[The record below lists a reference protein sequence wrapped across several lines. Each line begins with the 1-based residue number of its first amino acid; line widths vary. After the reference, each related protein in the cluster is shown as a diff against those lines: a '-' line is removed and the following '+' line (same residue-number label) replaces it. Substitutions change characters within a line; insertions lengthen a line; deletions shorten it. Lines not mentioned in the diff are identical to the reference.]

1 MTMELLAPAGAREQ
15 LEAAVRCGADAV
27 YFGTP
32 SFNARRNADNFSGN
46 DFISAVR
53 FCHERGVKAYIT
65 LNTLVTDPELPALYD
80 TLALIC
86 ESGADAVIV

>member
-1 MTMELLAPAGAREQ
+1 MASELLAPVGGREQ

-27 YFGTP
+27 YFGAA

-53 FCHERGVKAYIT
+53 FCHERGVKAYT
-65 LNTLVTDPELPALYD
+65 Q
-80 TLALIC
+80 
-86 ESGADAVIV
+86 S